1 MEMSGRVLERRILM
15 AKSHSKTLEKW
26 MAHVGSESALM
37 GSERT
42 LSSTPAS
49 GFSPRLPMP

>member
-1 MEMSGRVLERRILM
+1 MSGRVLERRILM